1 MADGRDPSGGFSYRT
16 ALPWTNIFRCF
27 QIALDPRKLV
37 VAAAGILLM
46 SFSWW
51 LLSNLFYYAAPA
63 ENDPKY
69 QVGTIQKEYEDRK
82 KADDTNYTEADARRI
97 AADRYQKDYEQWQ
110 QLDALAGPGGR
121 LRTLP
126 WYEYR
131 GPNPFLFFTDALGGS
146 AADRSNAVYAFFTG
160 SVPVLVEPLVKLLLP
175 VAKIVSPGVSTQT
188 RVYLFLILLSNVAVW
203 AFCGGIITRLA
214 AVQLANKGP
223 ITLKQATTFVGRRY
237 LSYVGAPLVPLGIIA
252 LVVCGLVLYGLFAL
266 IPFFGDIVLLGV
278 GLPAVI
284 IGGAIMTVFLVG
296 LVGYPMMYC
305 TLSVEGDQSDTF
317 DALSRSVNYV
327 YQAPW
332 HYLWN
337 WLVAILYGA
346 AVTLF
351 VLFFASVAVYV
362 GKWAVGL
369 TASAVWP
376 ERKPESLF
384 VYAPESFGWK
394 ELLTKDS
401 PYEVRGGWE
410 KLDRNGQVTLDESK
424 KVREVYRYE
433 PANRP
438 AYDATRGD
446 VWWYKSWGAGI
457 VCFWLTLAFLMMLGF
472 SYSFFWSA
480 ATMIYFLMRKKVD
493 EAEMD
498 EVYEDDEPEAPLAP
512 PSFGPAPAPPAPA
525 PADTPV
531 LLGTS
536 VLNKPAPPPP
546 APPVADTP
554 LPLPPPPPAT
564 LPFSPPPPPVLVSP
578 PIPISPPPPLPFTPP
593 EPEPED
599 DEPEDEPEPPA
610 PKKPVEDDDAPMG

>member
-1 MADGRDPSGGFSYRT
+1 MADGRDHSGGFSYRA

-27 QIALDPRKLV
+27 QIALDPRKLF
-37 VAAAGILLM
+37 VAALGILLM

-51 LLSNLFYYAAPA
+51 LLSNIFYYKAPA
-63 ENDPKY
+63 ENDPEY
-69 QVGTIQKEYEDRK
+69 GGPALTKEFEGRK
-82 KADDTNYTEADARRI
+82 KANDENYKPEDLERI
-97 AADRYQKDYEQWQ
+97 GKDRYKKDYEQWQ

-146 AADRSNAVYAFFTG
+146 AADRKKAGEDFFTG
-160 SVPVLVEPLVKLLLP
+160 SVPVLIEPLVKLLLP
-175 VAKIVSPGVSTQT
+175 VAKIVSPGVSPLT
-188 RVYLFLILLSNVAVW
+188 RLYLFLILFSNVAVW

-214 AVQLANKGP
+214 AIQLANKGP
-223 ITLKQATTFVGRRY
+223 ITLKQATKFVAQRY
-237 LSYVGAPLVPLGIIA
+237 LSYLGAPLVPLGIIG
-252 LVVCGLVLYGLFAL
+252 LVVLGLIVYGLVAL
-266 IPFFGDIVLLGV
+266 IPFIGDIFLLGI

-284 IGGAIMTVFLVG
+284 VGGAIMTVFLVG

-337 WLVAILYGA
+337 WLVAVLYGA

-369 TASAVWP
+369 TASAVWS
-376 ERKPESLF
+376 ERKPEYLF
-384 VYAPESFGWK
+384 IYAPESFGWK

-401 PYEVRGGWE
+401 PYEVKGGWV
-410 KLDRNGQVTLDESK
+410 KLDRDGKETLDDSK
-424 KVREVYRYE
+424 KVREVYKYE
-433 PANRP
+433 PANRET
-438 AYDATRGD
+438 YDANKREY
-446 VWWYKSWGAGI
+446 WWYNTWGAGI

-472 SYSFFWSA
+472 SYSFFWSS

-493 EAEMD
+493 EAELD
-498 EVYEDDEPEAPLAP
+498 EVFEDDEPEAPLAP
-512 PSFGPAPAPPAPA
+512 PKLAPAPAPA
-525 PADTPV
+525 PADGTVP
-531 LLGTS
+531 LGS
-536 VLNKPAPPPP
+536 GLLNKPAVSPPPVVYTPPP
-546 APPVADTP
+546 A
-554 LPLPPPPPAT
+554 PAT
-564 LPFSPPPPPVLVSP
+564 LPFSPPAPPPPVVVST
-578 PIPISPPPPLPFTPP
+578 PIPISPLPPVVVSPPPPPP
-593 EPEPED
+593 EPKIERSLSLPQPEA
-599 DEPEDEPEPPA
+599 PEA
-610 PKKPVEDDDAPMG
+610 PKPKPADDVPLG

>member
-1 MADGRDPSGGFSYRT
+1 NED
-16 ALPWTNIFRCF
+16 
-27 QIALDPRKLV
+27 
-37 VAAAGILLM
+37 
-46 SFSWW
+46 
-51 LLSNLFYYAAPA
+51 
-63 ENDPKY
+63 
-69 QVGTIQKEYEDRK
+69 TIQRDYGDKKGDGSNYKPEDYTRLGKERF
-82 KADDTNYTEADARRI
+82 AR
-97 AADRYQKDYEQWQ
+97 DYKQWQ

-131 GPNPFLFFTDALGGS
+131 GPNPFLFFTDVLGGS
-146 AADRSNAVYAFFTG
+146 AADRKNSFDEFLGG

-175 VAKIVSPGVSTQT
+175 VAKLVSPGISLQT
-188 RVYLFLILLSNVAVW
+188 RLYLFLILLSNVAVW
-203 AFCGGIITRLA
+203 AFCGGVITRLS

-223 ITLKQATTFVGRRY
+223 ITLKQAVKFVASRY
-237 LSYVGAPLVPLGIIA
+237 LSYLGAPLVPLGIIS
-252 LVVCGLVLYGLFAL
+252 LVVLGLMVYGLVAL
-266 IPFFGDIVLLGV
+266 IPFIGDVFLLGF

-337 WLVAILYGA
+337 WLVAIAYGA

-376 ERKPESLF
+376 DRKPEYLF
-384 VYAPESFGWK
+384 IYAPESFGWN

-401 PYEVRGGWE
+401 PYAMDGHWVS
-410 KLDRNGQVTLDESK
+410 LDQEGKKTLDPALR
-424 KVREVYRYE
+424 VREVYRYE
-433 PANRP
+433 PANAETYAAAKGEFW
-438 AYDATRGD
+438 AYN
-446 VWWYKSWGAGI
+446 KWGAGI

-493 EAEMD
+493 EAELD
-498 EVYEDDEPEAPLAP
+498 EVFEDDESEAPLA
-512 PSFGPAPAPPAPA
+512 APKLAPPPAPA
-525 PADTPV
+525 PAPADAPV
-531 LLGTS
+531 PLGGP
-536 VLNKPAPPPP
+536 LNKPTPPAPPPVVVSPPPPPPEPPATLQFTPPAVSPPPVVVSPPPPP
-546 APPVADTP
+546 APVPT
-554 LPLPPPPPAT
+554 T
-564 LPFSPPPPPVLVSP
+564 
-578 PIPISPPPPLPFTPP
+578 
-593 EPEPED
+593 ED
-599 DEPEDEPEPPA
+599 VKPA
-610 PKKPVEDDDAPMG
+610 PKPEEPKKPADDDAPLG